1 MRKPIVVLEGSGLLA
16 DRLRQMF
23 PDGYLDHRRL
33 VRLRFVRTVDE
44 AVRAVEE
51 ALGQRG
57 PRGRVEIYGPSRKA
71 LRVAGVERV
80 KTGIPGMDEILGGGI
95 PKRNV
100 VLLSGGPGTGKT
112 IFGQQFLYYG
122 LQNGEPGVLVALEE
136 HPAQIKINM
145 SQFGWD
151 VRPYEEEGR
160 FVIVDAFTGGIG
172 EYAKRERYVVRDPS
186 DVASL
191 VDVLRDAV
199 RDLKAERVVI
209 DSVTSLYLTRPVV
222 ARSTV
227 MQLKRVLSGLGC
239 TSILVSQ
246 VSVTE
251 RGFGG
256 PGVEHAADGIIRLDL
271 DEYNGQ
277 LYRSLI
283 VWKMRGTAHS
293 MRRHPFDITD
303 KGIVVYPEKVLR
315 IQRGIMEIS

>member
-1 MRKPIVVLEGSGLLA
+1 
-16 DRLRQMF
+16 
-23 PDGYLDHRRL
+23 
-33 VRLRFVRTVDE
+33 
-44 AVRAVEE
+44 
-51 ALGQRG
+51 
-57 PRGRVEIYGPSRKA
+57 
-71 LRVAGVERV
+71 
-80 KTGIPGMDEILGGGI
+80 MDEILGGGV

-112 IFGQQFLYYG
+112 IFGQQFLYHG

-151 VRPYEEEGR
+151 VRPYEEEGK
-160 FVIVDAFTGGIG
+160 FAIVDAFTGGIG

-186 DVASL
+186 DVAML
-191 VDVLRDAV
+191 VDVLREAV
-199 RDLKAERVVI
+199 KDLKAERVVI

-271 DEYNGQ
+271 DEFNGQ

-303 KGIVVYPEKVLR
+303 KGIVVYPDKVLR
-315 IQRGIMEIS
+315 IQRGIMEIA